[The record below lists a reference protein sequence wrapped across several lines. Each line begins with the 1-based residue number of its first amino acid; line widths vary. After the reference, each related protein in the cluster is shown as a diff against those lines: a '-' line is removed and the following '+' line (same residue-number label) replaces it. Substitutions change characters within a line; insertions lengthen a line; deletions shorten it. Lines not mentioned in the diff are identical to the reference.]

1 MKLKILDERQE
12 MIVTQYNDLKSKDIQ
27 RLYRHI
33 KCPNMI
39 ALNIKIKFKFLFR
52 CGHQYKALLSV
63 NTVCVFILLRFSF
76 FLNLFFFLLCSF
88 SSSDTASGGSWWCPS
103 WGGEGSPVRYR
114 PGNLVGLIS
123 SELGVRATPPG
134 CSALLCSAGLL
145 VGGRKHSVISALLC
159 YWLLAARCPGIG
171 CLLWW
176 RITSVCHLK
185 RGRNRQAISDSLTL
199 NTMKTAFS

>member
-1 MKLKILDERQE
+1 MFCMKSVPGL
-12 MIVTQYNDLKSKDIQ
+12 S
-27 RLYRHI
+27 
-33 KCPNMI
+33 
-39 ALNIKIKFKFLFR
+39 LFPFFYAIT
-52 CGHQYKALLSV
+52 CGSQCKALLNV
-63 NTVCVFILLRFSF
+63 NTICVCVFILLRFSF

-145 VGGRKHSVISALLC
+145 LGGRKHSVISALPC
-159 YWLLAARCPGIG
+159 YWLLAAQSPGIG
-171 CLLWW
+171 CSLWW
-176 RITSVCHLK
+176 RITSPCHLK
-185 RGRNRQAISDSLTL
+185 
-199 NTMKTAFS
+199 K